1 MMSSERTLDLLDPP
15 TLVKALKDA
24 AHAKA
29 ASDADADAY
38 TVATVR
44 TALEAAEKSVAL
56 LRAQLIVVDSDD
68 TNDEGNASAPPHAKR
83 QAVGHDDELEDK
95 GEENAAAAS
104 SA

>member
-1 MMSSERTLDLLDPP
+1 MSSERTLDLLDPP

-56 LRAQLIVVDSDD
+56 LRAQLIVVESDD
-68 TNDEGNASAPPHAKR
+68 TNDDGNASAPPR
-83 QAVGHDDELEDK
+83 VSILG
-95 GEENAAAAS
+95 
-104 SA
+104 